1 VTWVSGLS
9 WTNLHVLQ
17 EDGVFEK
24 YRREF
29 DVNSVLQTQSDS
41 QHSTAWVRT
50 DRQSVT
56 VRYIGGASN
65 ANKSVQFLPG
75 GDIDFTDS
83 TGGSGRGLPS
93 ATRDEVQRVARPATI
108 AFFDLHLKHVA
119 ATSSPISAAALEP
132 LLAGEIDRVEVLSK

>member
-1 VTWVSGLS
+1 MRTVIRRIAAAIAASSLLLVGLAATTPASAAVTWVSGLS

-50 DRQSVT
+50 DRQS
-56 VRYIGGASN
+56 
-65 ANKSVQFLPG
+65 
-75 GDIDFTDS
+75 
-83 TGGSGRGLPS
+83 
-93 ATRDEVQRVARPATI
+93 
-108 AFFDLHLKHVA
+108 
-119 ATSSPISAAALEP
+119 
-132 LLAGEIDRVEVLSK
+132 

>member
-1 VTWVSGLS
+1 MPVRTVIRRIAAAIAASSLLLVGLVATTPASAAVTWVSGLS
-9 WTNLHVLQ
+9 WSNLHVLQ

-29 DVNSVLQTQSDS
+29 DLNSVLQTQSDS

-75 GDIDFTDS
+75 GDIEFTDS
-83 TGGSGRGLPS
+83 
-93 ATRDEVQRVARPATI
+93 I
-108 AFFDLHLKHVA
+108 AGDT
-119 ATSSPISAAALEP
+119 TS
-132 LLAGEIDRVEVLSK
+132 R